1 MNYSDLFTLNP
12 IETVIQLEHA
22 DQKSEAERL
31 VNRFV
36 ITPSLGEALENVAVP
51 QLDWTS
57 GAEGKGIFVVGNYG
71 TGKSHVMSFLSIL
84 AEKATLVDQIRDT
97 AWQTKLKPF
106 AGKYKVRR
114 CQIAGS
120 LMNLYQILAE
130 ELEKLAKVSGFAF
143 TFKPQNQVSN
153 VKHEFARFMEAFE
166 TVHPDLGVLLVIDEL
181 LHFLQT
187 RPDQDLVLDLSVL
200 QGLGEFSNGSRF
212 VFMAGIQQTLFNNP
226 RFNHVAEEVNRVK
239 QRFNDFVIDSKGVS
253 ELIEQY
259 LFEKTIAQKDA
270 IRIILQKQAP
280 LFEVVGSDIENF
292 VRLFPAH
299 PRFVAEFEKVFVVE
313 RREILKVLSQ
323 EAKALADQSLDEN
336 ALALITTDRY
346 WKHVEKDT
354 GLNANRDVQKIKKNV
369 ETLKARIQSDLPSN
383 ADKAGA
389 ERLVEAL
396 AVNRL
401 TTQSIN
407 DPIGLK
413 PEELKN
419 NLLWRIKTPMQSA
432 TFLTQS
438 AKILLD
444 QTRTAANGQY
454 LAVAETSGQ
463 YFIDPSRDRDYDQE
477 VTTAAEALSGQVTQ
491 RYLNEVLTRALL
503 IDNEAPVM
511 EGRLWNYQ
519 LPWDAH
525 KVERPGW
532 LFFGFP
538 NQRSTAK
545 PPKDFY
551 LFLQPSKRVTKQ
563 AESFTEKP
571 DEVYFYFEDF
581 PACHWDVAGALGGS
595 DPPTF
600 LDHLR
605 RYAGAREREQACR
618 GDEKVAYHAIAEKLI
633 KQLMPEFAEHA
644 KDWVTILFN
653 GKQQSLRQWVLD
665 LDPTQQTAA
674 FKTQV
679 DTVAKRLL
687 EPHFGARYPSYPTF
701 PFFVTE
707 ASRGQST
714 RGALEVVFG
723 QGMQTQNGYGVLEA
737 LGLYSGQTFTPDASP
752 WLDVIR
758 KELTAIGATQVLNH
772 SDLFESRDDKMWWKG
787 QNIEGEWLQVVL
799 AAGVQ
804 AGDLVVIGPNGK
816 RYGADNPREFFTELK
831 NLDDIKSIRRPS
843 ELPIKEWRQLFTLLG
858 LKQGNLANPTTYDAA
873 VTDFQKALADRITDL
888 VAQEQELKSPLALA
902 DATAQGEVAKRL
914 GAFGEVKTVLE
925 SSLVP
930 INTKAK
936 MQNLKLTAQEI
947 TTLGDKITV
956 CTALS
961 ELLAFVKGHA
971 QALAA
976 IERLGVLLGDR
987 DADFVTKHNALVT
1000 ALNAVYAAPE
1010 TLVTEKPTL
1019 DASISAARDAGLKAY
1034 QLLHKRYRLD
1044 KNGDTAKVTLTNSKT
1059 LQQLNKLAAVKALST
1074 NKLEDLRR
1082 RLDLLMFCPGCSD
1095 SDLLKSSLTLCPSC
1109 KFDPST
1115 LPATAPAASDAMTA
1129 CEQEVA
1135 VLHAAWTK
1143 QLLDELKDPLVM
1155 SGLKVL
1161 KPEEFTAVN
1170 ALLAS
1175 STIPDPVTDIFVAA
1189 LNTVLSGL
1197 TRKGITGTALSTAL
1211 FGDGTPLKPEE
1222 LRLRFEEW
1230 LKTQVGTDDPATVRF
1245 VMEP

>member
-1 MNYSDLFTLNP
+1 MHYSDLFTLNP

-36 ITPSLGEALENVAVP
+36 ITPSLGEALESVAVP

-84 AEKATLVDQIRDT
+84 AENAALLTQVRDA
-97 AWQTKLKPF
+97 AWQAKLKPF

-120 LMNLYQILAE
+120 LMNLYQIIAE
-130 ELEKLAKVSGFAF
+130 ELEKLAKASGFLF
-143 TFKPQNQVSN
+143 TFKPQNQLTN
-153 VKHEFARFMEAFE
+153 VKHEFARFMEAFDA
-166 TVHPDLGVLLVIDEL
+166 VHPDLGVLLVIDEL

-212 VFMAGIQQTLFNNP
+212 VFMAGIQQSLFNNP
-226 RFNHVAEEVNRVK
+226 RFNHVAGEVNRVK

-259 LFEKTIAQKDA
+259 LFEKTVAQKDA
-270 IRIILQKQAP
+270 IRTVLKKQAP
-280 LFEVVGSDIENF
+280 LFEVIGSEIESF

-323 EAKALADQSLDEN
+323 EAKALAGQPLDEN

-354 GLNANRDVQKIKKNV
+354 GLNANRDVQKVKKNV
-369 ETLKARIQSDLPSN
+369 ETLKARIQSDLPASE
-383 ADKAGA
+383 DRAGA

-419 NLLWRIKTPMQSA
+419 NLLWRTKIPMQTA
-432 TFLTQS
+432 PFLTNA
-438 AKILLD
+438 AKRLLE
-444 QTRTAANGQY
+444 QTRAAANGQY

-581 PACHWDVAGALGGS
+581 PA
-595 DPPTF
+595 TF
-600 LDHLR
+600 LDHLW

-618 GDEKVAYHAIAEKLI
+618 GDEKVAY
-633 KQLMPEFAEHA
+633 
-644 KDWVTILFN
+644 
-653 GKQQSLRQWVLD
+653 RQIREC
-665 LDPTQQTAA
+665 P
-674 FKTQV
+674 
-679 DTVAKRLL
+679 RL
-687 EPHFGARYPSYPTF
+687 
-701 PFFVTE
+701 
-707 ASRGQST
+707 
-714 RGALEVVFG
+714 
-723 QGMQTQNGYGVLEA
+723 
-737 LGLYSGQTFTPDASP
+737 
-752 WLDVIR
+752 
-758 KELTAIGATQVLNH
+758 
-772 SDLFESRDDKMWWKG
+772 
-787 QNIEGEWLQVVL
+787 
-799 AAGVQ
+799 
-804 AGDLVVIGPNGK
+804 
-816 RYGADNPREFFTELK
+816 
-831 NLDDIKSIRRPS
+831 
-843 ELPIKEWRQLFTLLG
+843 
-858 LKQGNLANPTTYDAA
+858 
-873 VTDFQKALADRITDL
+873 
-888 VAQEQELKSPLALA
+888 
-902 DATAQGEVAKRL
+902 
-914 GAFGEVKTVLE
+914 
-925 SSLVP
+925 
-930 INTKAK
+930 
-936 MQNLKLTAQEI
+936 
-947 TTLGDKITV
+947 
-956 CTALS
+956 
-961 ELLAFVKGHA
+961 
-971 QALAA
+971 
-976 IERLGVLLGDR
+976 
-987 DADFVTKHNALVT
+987 
-1000 ALNAVYAAPE
+1000 
-1010 TLVTEKPTL
+1010 
-1019 DASISAARDAGLKAY
+1019 
-1034 QLLHKRYRLD
+1034 
-1044 KNGDTAKVTLTNSKT
+1044 
-1059 LQQLNKLAAVKALST
+1059 
-1074 NKLEDLRR
+1074 
-1082 RLDLLMFCPGCSD
+1082 
-1095 SDLLKSSLTLCPSC
+1095 
-1109 KFDPST
+1109 
-1115 LPATAPAASDAMTA
+1115 
-1129 CEQEVA
+1129 
-1135 VLHAAWTK
+1135 
-1143 QLLDELKDPLVM
+1143 
-1155 SGLKVL
+1155 
-1161 KPEEFTAVN
+1161 
-1170 ALLAS
+1170 
-1175 STIPDPVTDIFVAA
+1175 
-1189 LNTVLSGL
+1189 
-1197 TRKGITGTALSTAL
+1197 
-1211 FGDGTPLKPEE
+1211 
-1222 LRLRFEEW
+1222 
-1230 LKTQVGTDDPATVRF
+1230 
-1245 VMEP
+1245 